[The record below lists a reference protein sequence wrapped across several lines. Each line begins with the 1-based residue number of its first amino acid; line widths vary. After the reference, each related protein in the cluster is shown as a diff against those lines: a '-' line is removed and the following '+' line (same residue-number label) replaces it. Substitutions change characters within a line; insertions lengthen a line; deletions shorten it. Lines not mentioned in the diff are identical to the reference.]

1 MQPTPDVIAAAQ
13 AAARKWRVPASV
25 SLAQWALESSWG
37 RHMPEGSNNPFG
49 IKARLN
55 PNNIP
60 IDPYVDAD
68 TSEVLGKQVVHITAP
83 FRKFAS
89 LADAFDYHADL
100 LATAHVYAN
109 AMAVK
114 AKPDAF
120 AQALTGRYATD
131 PGYGRKL
138 IQVMQGSNLYQY
150 DVSTEGPQPPALA
163 KAA

>member
-1 MQPTPDVIAAAQ
+1 MQPTPDAVSAAQ
-13 AAARKWRVPASV
+13 DAARKWGVPASV

-37 RHMPEGSNNPFG
+37 RREPEGSNNPFG

-55 PNNIP
+55 PNGIP
-60 IDPYVDAD
+60 VDPYVDAD
-68 TSEVLGKQVVHITAP
+68 TSEVLGKQIVHINAP

-89 LADAFDYHADL
+89 LAEAFYCHAEL
-100 LATAHVYAN
+100 LATAHVYAP
-109 AMAVK
+109 AMALR

-138 IQVMQGSNLYQY
+138 IQIMQGSNLYQY
-150 DVSTEGPQPPALA
+150 DIPPAT
-163 KAA
+163 AAA